1 MPVTLEIKD
10 RSQVS
15 QKRGSKN
22 APTPPEQAINSA
34 IDAEEKRKG
43 QIAFALWLVALV
55 LACAPWYFISEAT
68 LPFAIGM
75 PIWCLASILGFTLL
89 APRLALGPL
98 AKNGKARVSSKN
110 RAGIKNVLGKVAP
123 ILGQDEPET
132 FVDGAA
138 PDATLRVLPKALIVN
153 EPIFKVMSEPE
164 VNVLAVR
171 GVAHQRLGHGWRL
184 ATMDTLERLPSPLF
198 KLLVWPV
205 WIYVRL
211 LDALWIH
218 HAEQSADRVALLVIR
233 NHQLMLSAVVKEK
246 AANDAHMQELGV
258 TSGDVTNW
266 VTQKGHI
273 GMEGKE
279 ISTQYKLG
287 RAIHENPPFERRVL
301 SLQNW
306 STSKEFEAAVEK
318 LAKRR

>member
-10 RSQVS
+10 RTQAT
-15 QKRGSKN
+15 RGSKN
-22 APTPPEQAINSA
+22 APTPSDQAIMDA
-34 IDAEEKRKG
+34 VDAEEKSKG
-43 QIAFALWLVALV
+43 LTALLIWLGILAI
-55 LACAPWYFISEAT
+55 ACAPWWMWEST

-75 PIWCLASILGFTLL
+75 PLWCAASVLGFTLV

-98 AKNGKARVSSKN
+98 ETNPKARVSSKH
-110 RAGIKNVLGKVAP
+110 RAGLKNVLGKVAP

-132 FVDGAA
+132 FVDAQA
-138 PDATLRVLPKALIVN
+138 PDPTLRVLPKTLLVN
-153 EPIFKVMSEPE
+153 ESLFRVLDEPE

-184 ATMDTLERLPSPLF
+184 ATMDTMNRLPSPLF

-205 WIYVRL
+205 WIYVQL

-218 HAEQSADRVALLVIR
+218 HARKSADRVALLVIR
-233 NHQLMLSAVVKEK
+233 NYSLMLSAIVKEK
-246 AANDAHMQELGV
+246 AANDANMKQLGV
-258 TSGDVTNW
+258 ESSDVANW
-266 VTQKGHI
+266 VAQRGHI

-287 RAIHENPPFERRVL
+287 RAIHEDPPFERRVL
-301 SLQNW
+301 TLQEW
-306 STSKEFEAAVEK
+306 SVSKEFEAAVEK

>member
-10 RSQVS
+10 RSQV
-15 QKRGSKN
+15 QRGSKG
-22 APTPPEQAINSA
+22 APTPPEQAIIAA
-34 IDAEEKRKG
+34 IDIEEKRKG
-43 QIAFALWLVALV
+43 ELALALWLGALV

-75 PIWCLASILGFTLL
+75 PIWCVAAIVGFVLL

-98 AKNGKARVSSKN
+98 EKNPKARVSSKN
-110 RAGIKNVLGKVAP
+110 RAGLKNVLGKVAP
-123 ILGQDEPET
+123 ILGQNEPEV
-132 FVDGAA
+132 FVDANS
-138 PDATLRVLPKALIVN
+138 PDATLRVFLGHLIVN
-153 EPIFKVMSEPE
+153 EPLFGLMNESE

-171 GVAHQRLGHGWRL
+171 GVAHQRLGHARRL
-184 ATMDTLERLPSPLF
+184 ALMDTMDRLPSPLF
-198 KLLVWPV
+198 KFLVWPV
-205 WIYVRL
+205 WIYTKL

-218 HAEQSADRVALLVIR
+218 HAQQSADRVALLVIR
-233 NHQLMLSAVVKEK
+233 NHSLMLSAIVKEK
-246 AANDAHMQELGV
+246 AANDAAMQELGV
-258 TSGDVTNW
+258 QSSDVTNW

-301 SLQNW
+301 RLQKW
-306 STSKEFEAAVEK
+306 STSKEFEAAVEQ

>member
-10 RSQVS
+10 RAQV

-22 APTPPEQAINSA
+22 APTPPEEAIASA
-34 IDAEEKRKG
+34 LDAEEKRKG
-43 QIAFALWLVALV
+43 QLAFGLWLGALLV
-55 LACAPWYFISEAT
+55 TCAPWYFISEAT

-75 PIWCLASILGFTLL
+75 PLWSLFSILGFTLV

-98 AKNGKARVSSKN
+98 EKNPKARVSSKN
-110 RAGIKNVLGKVAP
+110 RAGLKQVLGKVAP
-123 ILGQDEPET
+123 ILGQNEPEA
-132 FVDGAA
+132 FVDAAA

-153 EPIFKVMSEPE
+153 EPLFKVLGESE
-164 VNVLAVR
+164 VNALAVR

-184 ATMDTLERLPSPLF
+184 ALMDTLNRLPSPLF

-205 WIYVRL
+205 WIYARL
-211 LDALWIH
+211 LEVLWIN
-218 HAEQSADRVALLVIR
+218 HAQQSADRVALLVIR
-233 NHQLMLSAVVKEK
+233 NQSLLLSAIVKEK
-246 AANDAHMQELGV
+246 AANDAHMKELGV
-258 TSGDVTNW
+258 VSDDVTNW
-266 VTQKGHI
+266 VTQRGHI

-287 RAIHENPPFERRVL
+287 RAIHEDPPFEQRVL
-301 SLQNW
+301 NLQDW
-306 STSKEFEAAVEK
+306 SASKEFEAAVEK